1 MSNTKNKRCE
11 KNEEVFKKVEEFNKT
26 INSWYIKIMLG
37 FIFIS
42 SLTFFGF
49 SLFKSSEIIDIISGL
64 LMLIFTLLFIWVIG
78 SNSFKKK
85 RLVFGTVFILF
96 LFQLIGIGNVLNI
109 FNFNNVMVDFTNK
122 SLTDVIEWT
131 SNNKINLIQQYEYS
145 DMISEYHVISQ
156 DVEVGTKLSKVK
168 ELTVAISEGPS
179 PYKEIVLPNMIDWDT
194 DKVLKFIKDNHLT
207 NVSVEFVSSDKNAD
221 TLIEQSKSGNM
232 KRNDELKLTFSYGEA
247 RESNEVKLKDLTNMS
262 KFEAEFYLKQHGI
275 DFEVKYDFSSKVK
288 RGNVMAQSVKTG
300 DVISIVDAEKLII
313 TISKGREIKVL
324 DLERLSVSE
333 ITDWVIKNKLRLEVN
348 SRYDDSK
355 EENKVIEANY
365 KKDDVVEEG
374 TTITITI
381 SKGHLKMGDFK
392 DLSEFREWADKN
404 GITYEEQYEFSD
416 EVEAGKV
423 ISYSYKKGDVIKNN
437 DSIIV
442 KISDGK
448 KVEVPNLKGMEK
460 NDIILKLKSM
470 GLKYNFVYANSNSIS
485 KDKAIGQ
492 SISAGSS
499 VAVNTTITVT
509 LSKGKK
515 ESSQNR
521 NESSNN
527 NNNNTNSN
535 NTPPA
540 PTCDKSK
547 GDSLNIQAGSS
558 GAQTKNMIQAMNPNH
573 KFSWNMVSACPNG
586 DMTPGNVCTAGL
598 DGTWKNFCD
607 TITIT
612 IVQ

>member
-1 MSNTKNKRCE
+1 MSSAKNKRTE
-11 KNEEVFKKVEEFNKT
+11 KNDEVFKKIEDINNT
-26 INSWYIKIMLG
+26 SNSWYIKIMLG

-42 SLTFFGF
+42 SLAYFVI
-49 SLFKSSEIIDIISGL
+49 SLFKSNEIIDIVTGL
-64 LMLIFTLLFIWVIG
+64 LLLIFTLLFVWVIS
-78 SNSFKKK
+78 SNTFKKK
-85 RLVFGTVFILF
+85 RLVFGTMFVLLI
-96 LFQLIGIGNVLNI
+96 FQLIGIGNVLNI
-109 FNFNNVMVDFTNK
+109 FKFNNVMVDFTNK
-122 SLTDVIEWT
+122 SLTDVIEWA

-145 DMISEYHVISQ
+145 DMISEYNVISQ
-156 DVEVGTKLSKVK
+156 DVEVGTKLNKVK

-194 DKVLKFIKDNHLT
+194 ERVLKFIKENHLT
-207 NVSVEFVSSDKNAD
+207 NVSVEFVSSDKNTD

-247 RESNEVKLKDLTNMS
+247 REYNEVKLKDLVNIS
-262 KFEAEFYLKQHGI
+262 QFEAEFYLKQHGV
-275 DFEVKYDFSSKVK
+275 DFEIKHDFSNKIK
-288 RGNVMAQSVKTG
+288 RGNVMEQSVKAG
-300 DVISIVDAEKLII
+300 DVISITNSEKLVI
-313 TISKGREIKVL
+313 TISKGKEIKVL

-333 ITDWVIKNKLRLEVN
+333 ITDWVVKNKLRLEIN

-355 EENKVIEANY
+355 EENKVIESNY
-365 KKDDVVEEG
+365 KKGDVVEEG

-381 SKGHLKMGDFK
+381 SKGNLKMEEFK

-416 EVEAGKV
+416 DVEVGKV

-448 KVEVPNLKGMEK
+448 KVEVPNLKGLEK
-460 NDIILKLKSM
+460 NDIILKLKSI
-470 GLKYNFVYANSNSIS
+470 GLKYNFVYKNSSSVS
-485 KDKAIGQ
+485 KDKAINQ

-509 LSKGKK
+509 LSSGKK
-515 ESSQNR
+515 ETSQNR

-527 NNNNTNSN
+527 NSNNNNNTP
-535 NTPPA
+535 TT